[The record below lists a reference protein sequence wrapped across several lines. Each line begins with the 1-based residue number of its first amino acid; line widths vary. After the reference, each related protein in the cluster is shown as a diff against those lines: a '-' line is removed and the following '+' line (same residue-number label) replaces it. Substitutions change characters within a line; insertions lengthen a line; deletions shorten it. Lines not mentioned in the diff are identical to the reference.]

1 MTLILPWNE
10 SLHQT
15 RHETGVGVFTSGMID
30 GLWEKGGDVS
40 DAVLA
45 GADALAD
52 AGVAI
57 GDVGG
62 AVVDG
67 IGGLFG

>member
-1 MTLILPWNE
+1 MGAVVGA
-10 SLHQT
+10 
-15 RHETGVGVFTSGMID
+15 GVGVFTSGMID
-30 GLWEKGGDVS
+30 GLWENGGDVS

-52 AGVAI
+52 AGEAI